1 MGTPTTL
8 ATITQPLIRTVTA
21 LLAALL
27 LVLPIGCAG
36 TDPDTAIETQ
46 EDELL
51 PTAKIRTEVT
61 VLPYDRARPGTYC

>member
-46 EDELL
+46 EEEL
-51 PTAKIRTEVT
+51 PPIEEASEVT
-61 VLPYDRARPGTYC
+61 VLPDCDRARPGTYC